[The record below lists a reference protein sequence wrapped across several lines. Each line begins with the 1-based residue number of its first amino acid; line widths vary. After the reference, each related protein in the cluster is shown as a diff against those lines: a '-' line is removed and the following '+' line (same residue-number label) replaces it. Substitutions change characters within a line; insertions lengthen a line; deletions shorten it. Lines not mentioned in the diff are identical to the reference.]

1 MSFNNEDNRQ
11 LLLDLLTNNPIYI
24 NNTNYFIQEFNIAM
38 HDINNNSGSFN
49 SLMDM
54 NKTLIKRMSDLKL
67 PEQTKLLSKSEIFQ
81 QKLSNHEKN
90 FSEMINIKKPEE
102 IDFSD
107 NIDEDDM
114 RDIDETLKQREKELN
129 EIMKTYSTDNKE
141 TVNWLSS
148 KETREKPVKLKIKE
162 NTANTVEINS
172 IDLDKKSSMKKQV
185 RFAIQ
190 EKNESM
196 KNFFGK
202 LKKKQI
208 NNDDSIK
215 EDIKNILLNQKL
227 IIEKLDRLLITK
239 N

>member
-1 MSFNNEDNRQ
+1 MSFYSEENRQ
-11 LLLDLLTNNPIYI
+11 LLLGLLTNNPTYI
-24 NNTNYFIQEFNIAM
+24 NNSNYFIKEFNIAM
-38 HDINNNSGSFN
+38 HNINNKRDSFN

-54 NKTLIKRMSDLKL
+54 NKTLIKQMTSLKL
-67 PEQTKLLSKSEIFQ
+67 PEQPNKLLSKNEIFQ
-81 QKLSNHEKN
+81 QKLSSHEKN
-90 FSEMINIKKPEE
+90 FSDMINIKKPEE

-107 NIDEDDM
+107 NIEDDDNFKDM
-114 RDIDETLKQREKELN
+114 DETMIRREKELN
-129 EIMKTYSTDNKE
+129 EIMKSYNNKDASS
-141 TVNWLSS
+141 WLSS
-148 KETREKPVKLKIKE
+148 QETREKPVKLKIKE
-162 NTANTVEINS
+162 NRVSINA
-172 IDLDKKSSMKKQV
+172 IDLERKTKAKKQV
-185 RFAIQ
+185 RFELK

-202 LKKKQI
+202 LKKKQT

>member
-1 MSFNNEDNRQ
+1 MSFNSEENRQ
-11 LLLDLLTNNPIYI
+11 LLLGLLINNPIYSI
-24 NNTNYFIQEFNIAM
+24 NSNYFIKEFNIAM
-38 HDINNNSGSFN
+38 HNINIKRDSFN

-54 NKTLIKRMSDLKL
+54 NKTLIKQMTSLKL
-67 PEQTKLLSKSEIFQ
+67 PEQPKLLSKSEIFQ
-81 QKLSNHEKN
+81 QKLSSHEKN
-90 FSEMINIKKPEE
+90 FSEMINIKKPKE

-107 NIDEDDM
+107 NIEDDNSYTDM
-114 RDIDETLKQREKELN
+114 DETMIKRQEELN
-129 EIMKTYSTDNKE
+129 EIMKSYNNKDA
-141 TVNWLSS
+141 TNWLSS
-148 KETREKPVKLKIKE
+148 QETREKPVKLKIKE
-162 NTANTVEINS
+162 NTVQINS

-185 RFAIQ
+185 RFAIE

-202 LKKKQI
+202 LKKKQT